1 MERATAAGR
10 WERSLLDERRESFET
25 SPAPYDDGDDDSDS
39 EREWDYWEREYGGRD
54 AVLSFEFD
62 IPSMSAAPSEGG
74 YTHARDR
81 SVTISA
87 SEVVDTG
94 GHSPRSRTKSFTNAL
109 PSSIR
114 SFGSQKTSD
123 GGVSSKRPRSSTVTA
138 PVAFSGR

>member
-1 MERATAAGR
+1 MERAAAAGR
-10 WERSLLDERRESFET
+10 WERSLLDERRGSFET
-25 SPAPYDDGDDDSDS
+25 NPAPYDDADDDSDS

-62 IPSMSAAPSEGG
+62 VPSMSAASSEGG
-74 YTHARDR
+74 YSHARDR

-87 SEVVDTG
+87 SEIVDTG

-114 SFGSQKTSD
+114 TFGSQKTPD

-138 PVAFSGR
+138 PVVFSGR